1 MGTEFQIFDGGQ
13 NPKKCSDPQLVREN
27 LGVVLYE
34 SNLLG
39 ARGPRK
45 MKVLVPEVK
54 TTGEIYS
61 FKPMNVT
68 LSIFS

>member
-1 MGTEFQIFDGGQ
+1 MGTEFNIFDGGQ

-61 FKPMNVT
+61 FKPMNV
-68 LSIFS
+68 